1 MVAGG
6 RLDLTVGRA
15 DRPAG
20 AGLLVSAGG
29 YSAQHC
35 PCWPADPGLTDWL
48 LLLAS
53 LVDQDYGR
61 GQHYIP
67 YHSWPSSA
75 PRPSHAN
82 ITFPWKCADIPLVRL
97 GKLPCWLLLSIIP
110 PCAFYSEQPPCHPL
124 ATNPLLER
132 ILTLDAA
139 AWHPALLLVA

>member
-35 PCWPADPGLTDWL
+35 PCWPAHPGLTDWL

-61 GQHYIP
+61 GQHCIP

-75 PRPSHAN
+75 PPHAN

-110 PCAFYSEQPPCHPL
+110 PCILFWT
-124 ATNPLLER
+124 ATMNYATPWLQIHCWRESWL
-132 ILTLDAA
+132 
-139 AWHPALLLVA
+139 WLLLPGTQPCCW